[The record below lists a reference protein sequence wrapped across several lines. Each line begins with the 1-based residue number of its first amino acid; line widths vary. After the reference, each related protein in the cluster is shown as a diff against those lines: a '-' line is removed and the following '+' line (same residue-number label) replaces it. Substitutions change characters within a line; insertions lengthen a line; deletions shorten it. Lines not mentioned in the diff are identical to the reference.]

1 MAIGRK
7 VGGVFD
13 YCVLGCLIHAI
24 GHIWLAPG
32 PFEQRL
38 DAAIIDRRL
47 VALEPVARHAHDLAG
62 LRHVAQLL
70 GQVQKAGFLFDDL
83 VSSIQHCGF
92 LVQWFGLHHHQNG
105 QPSSLSRD
113 APSPFQLAEK
123 GAVSDHIETNSSKCL
138 IKACLIQ
145 GPISLAA
152 FKGALLGML
161 PRCFAVFVFGVY
173 VGTRIQFYL

>member
-13 YCVLGCLIHAI
+13 YRVLGCLIPAI
-24 GHIWLAPG
+24 GQIWLAPG

-92 LVQWFGLHHHQNG
+92 LL
-105 QPSSLSRD
+105 
-113 APSPFQLAEK
+113 
-123 GAVSDHIETNSSKCL
+123 
-138 IKACLIQ
+138 
-145 GPISLAA
+145 
-152 FKGALLGML
+152 
-161 PRCFAVFVFGVY
+161 
-173 VGTRIQFYL
+173 